1 MATGTAPTPRTSSP
15 AQATR
20 QPDPDAGLKYVCDNI
35 DRLITTEF
43 RVYGMHDDDSKPQTR
58 GTIAKLYDAA
68 RAAQGVSLTYAAAK
82 GLATRVK
89 ATDVVVIT
97 TGWVV
102 PFWIPRGETDGTF
115 GALALAKAITEGLGA
130 RVVFLGEEECA
141 PVMRAG
147 CLALGLR
154 EYDLDFLLKTPLTG
168 RGGGV
173 SFLDFTRD
181 QAAAPADSKALLD
194 RLAPAAVIAVEKGGR
209 NAKGVYHTGFGHD
222 FSATCAKTDYVVE
235 EARRRDIFTIGIID
249 LGNEIGSG
257 KIVDT
262 VRRLMPWGNECQCPC
277 GGGLAS
283 VVDTDSLIVTTACNF
298 GSYGLAAALGAA
310 VDNLDVLHTVES
322 ERILATECGRAGA
335 IDGATVNSGGFR
347 RLNGVKQEDYLPLI
361 QLLRTIAQA
370 KKIQLRHELRH
381 ATG

>member
-1 MATGTAPTPRTSSP
+1 MATQTAIAATPMPVAPPR
-15 AQATR
+15 AV
-20 QPDPDAGLKYVCDNI
+20 DGLSYVCDNI

-43 RVYGMHDDDSKPQTR
+43 RVYGMHDDDTKPQTR
-58 GTIAKLYDAA
+58 GTISRLYDAA

-82 GLATRVK
+82 GLVDRVK
-89 ATDVVVIT
+89 PADVVVIT

-102 PFWIPRGETDGTF
+102 PFWIPRGETDGTM
-115 GALALAKAITEGLGA
+115 GALAIARALSTGLNA
-130 RVVFLGEEECA
+130 RIVFLGEADCL

-154 EYDLDFLLKTPLTG
+154 EYELDFLLNTPLTG

-181 QAAAPADSKALLD
+181 VSKAPAEAKALLD
-194 RLAPAAVIAVEKGGR
+194 QLRPSAVIAVEKGGR
-209 NAKGVYHTGFGHD
+209 NHKGVYHTGFGND
-222 FSATCAKTDYVVE
+222 FSATCAKTDYVID
-235 EARRRDIFTIGIID
+235 EARERDVFTIGIID

-262 VRRLMPWGNECQCPC
+262 VRRLMPWGNECKCPC

-283 VVDTDSLIVTTACNF
+283 VVETDSLIVSTACNF
-298 GSYGLAAALGAA
+298 GSYGLTAALGAA
-310 VDNLDVLHTVES
+310 LDDLDVIHTVES
-322 ERILATECGRAGA
+322 EKLLATECGRAGA

-370 KKIQLRHELRH
+370 KNIKMRHELRH
-381 ATG
+381 STG

>member
-1 MATGTAPTPRTSSP
+1 MATGTTPATTSTP
-15 AQATR
+15 M
-20 QPDPDAGLKYVCDNI
+20 DPDAGLKYVCDNI

-58 GTIAKLYDAA
+58 GTIVKLYDAA
-68 RAAQGVSLTYAAAK
+68 RTANGGISLTYTAAK
-82 GLATRVK
+82 NLVTRVK
-89 ATDVVVIT
+89 PSDVVVIT

-115 GALALAKAITEGLGA
+115 GALALAKAISEGLGA
-130 RVVFLGEEECA
+130 RIVFLGEEACL

-181 QAAAPADSKALLD
+181 QSAAPAEAKALLNQ
-194 RLAPAAVIAVEKGGR
+194 LSPSAVIAVEKGGR
-209 NAKGVYHTGFGHD
+209 NSKGVYHTGFAHD
-222 FSATCAKTDYVVE
+222 FSETCAKTDYVID
-235 EARRRDIFTIGIID
+235 EARKRGIFTVGIID

-257 KIVDT
+257 AIVDT
-262 VRRLMPWGNECQCPC
+262 VRKIMPWGDKCQCPC

-283 VVDTDSLIVTTACNF
+283 VVETDSLIVTTACNF
-298 GSYGLAAALGAA
+298 GSYGLSAALGAA
-310 VDNLDVLHTVES
+310 LDNLDVLHTVES

-347 RLNGVKQEDYLPLI
+347 RLNGVKQEAYLPLI